1 MNLKLQVLKNSYLT
15 ILVIF
20 FLVILASAYEING
33 SSPKRII
40 SLSPSITEILFEIG
54 SGNQVIAVDNLSNYP
69 NEAPISDISAYDP
82 NVEAI
87 SLLNPD
93 LVILSYNIKN
103 LKTALKKIGIETI
116 YLPAPL
122 NFEDILDQIDYLGLQ
137 TGNEDKAKKLISKM
151 KNRMKTLQKLRE
163 NETATKIYHEID
175 PNYYSPSKFS
185 FIGDIYQKLN
195 YKNVA
200 DKADI
205 SNLGYPKLSPE
216 LIISENPDLIVLP
229 GKDNKYVEKV
239 KLRPGWSYIEAVKK
253 NNFLLTNN
261 DIASRW
267 GPRILNFASI
277 LVEYSK
283 K

>member
-54 SGNQVIAVDNLSNYP
+54 SGNKVIAVDNLSNYP
-69 NEAPISDISAYDP
+69 NEAPITDISAYDP

-103 LKTALKKIGIETI
+103 LKAALKKIGIETI

-163 NETATKIYHEID
+163 NEKATKIYHEID

>member
-20 FLVILASAYEING
+20 FLVILASAHEING

-69 NEAPISDISAYDP
+69 NEAPITDISAYDP

-239 KLRPGWSYIEAVKK
+239 KLRPGWGYIEAVKK

>member
-1 MNLKLQVLKNSYLT
+1 MNLNLQVLKNSYLT

-20 FLVILASAYEING
+20 LLVILASAHEMNG

-69 NEAPISDISAYDP
+69 NEAPITDISAYDP
-82 NVEAI
+82 NIEAI

-103 LKTALKKIGIETI
+103 LKVALKKIGIETI

-122 NFEDILDQIDYLGLQ
+122 NFEEILDQIDYLGQQ

-200 DKADI
+200 DKADM

-216 LIISENPDLIVLP
+216 LIISENPDLIILP
-229 GKDNKYVEKV
+229 GKDNKYVEKI
-239 KLRPGWSYIEAVKK
+239 KLRAGWSYIEAVKK

>member
-20 FLVILASAYEING
+20 LLVILASAHEING

-87 SLLNPD
+87 SLFNPD

-103 LKTALKKIGIETI
+103 LNTALKKIGIETI

>member
-20 FLVILASAYEING
+20 LLVILASAHEING

-69 NEAPISDISAYDP
+69 NEAPITDISAYDP

-103 LKTALKKIGIETI
+103 LKAALKKIGIETI

-163 NETATKIYHEID
+163 NEEATKIYHEID

>member
-20 FLVILASAYEING
+20 LLVILASAHEING

-163 NETATKIYHEID
+163 NEKATKIYHEID
-175 PNYYSPSKFS
+175 SNYYSPSKFS

-239 KLRPGWSYIEAVKK
+239 KLRPGWGYIEAVKK

>member
-20 FLVILASAYEING
+20 FLVILASACEING

-103 LKTALKKIGIETI
+103 LKAALKKIGIETI

-163 NETATKIYHEID
+163 NEKATKIYHEID

-239 KLRPGWSYIEAVKK
+239 KLRPGWGYIEAVKK

>member
-1 MNLKLQVLKNSYLT
+1 MNLKSHILKNSYLT
-15 ILVIF
+15 ILVIL
-20 FLVILASAYEING
+20 FLVILVSAPKING

-69 NEAPISDISAYDP
+69 NEAPITDISAYDP

-103 LKTALKKIGIETI
+103 LKAALKKIGIETI

-229 GKDNKYVEKV
+229 GKDNKYVEKI

>member
-20 FLVILASAYEING
+20 LLVILASAHEING

-103 LKTALKKIGIETI
+103 LKAALKKIGIETI

-137 TGNEDKAKKLISKM
+137 TGNKDKAKKLISKM

-163 NETATKIYHEID
+163 NEKATKIYHEID

>member
-1 MNLKLQVLKNSYLT
+1 MNLKLQVLKNSYFT

-69 NEAPISDISAYDP
+69 NEAPITDISAYDP

-103 LKTALKKIGIETI
+103 LKAALKKIGIETI

-205 SNLGYPKLSPE
+205 RNLGYPKLSPE

-239 KLRPGWSYIEAVKK
+239 KLRPGWGYIEAVKK

>member
-1 MNLKLQVLKNSYLT
+1 MNLKLRVLKNSYLK
-15 ILVIF
+15 ILAIL
-20 FLVILASAYEING
+20 FLVMLASALEVNGIN
-33 SSPKRII
+33 PKRII
-40 SLSPSITEILFEIG
+40 SLSPSITEILFKIG

-69 NEAPISDISAYDP
+69 NETPMSDISAYDP

-122 NFEDILDQIDYLGLQ
+122 NFEDILDQIDYLGQ
-137 TGNEDKAKKLISKM
+137 KTGNEDKAKKLISMM
-151 KNRMKTLQKLRE
+151 KRKMKTLQNLRE
-163 NETATKIYHEID
+163 NEPATKIYHELD

-200 DKADI
+200 NKADI
-205 SNLGYPKLSPE
+205 TNLGYPKLSPE
-216 LIISENPDLIVLP
+216 LIISENPDLIILP
-229 GKDNKYVEKV
+229 GKDNKYVENV
-239 KLRPGWSYIEAVKK
+239 KSRPGWNYIKAVKK

>member
-20 FLVILASAYEING
+20 LLAILASAHEING

-69 NEAPISDISAYDP
+69 NEAPITDISAYDP

-103 LKTALKKIGIETI
+103 LKAALKKIGIETI

-239 KLRPGWSYIEAVKK
+239 KLRPGWGYIEAVKK

>member
-20 FLVILASAYEING
+20 LLVILASAHEING

-54 SGNQVIAVDNLSNYP
+54 SGNKVIAVDNLSNYP
-69 NEAPISDISAYDP
+69 NEAPITDISAYDP

-103 LKTALKKIGIETI
+103 LKAALKKIGIETI

-163 NETATKIYHEID
+163 NEKATKIYHEID

-239 KLRPGWSYIEAVKK
+239 KLRPGWGYIEAVKK

>member
-20 FLVILASAYEING
+20 LLVILASAHEING

-69 NEAPISDISAYDP
+69 NEAPITDISAYDP

-103 LKTALKKIGIETI
+103 LKTALKKMGIETI

-163 NETATKIYHEID
+163 NEKATKIYHEID

-239 KLRPGWSYIEAVKK
+239 KLRPGWGYIEAVKK

-267 GPRILNFASI
+267 GPRIINFASI

>member
-20 FLVILASAYEING
+20 FLVILASAHEING

-69 NEAPISDISAYDP
+69 NGAPISDISAYDP

-103 LKTALKKIGIETI
+103 LKAALKKIGIETI

-239 KLRPGWSYIEAVKK
+239 KLRPGWGYIEAVKK

>member
-20 FLVILASAYEING
+20 LLVILASAHEING

-69 NEAPISDISAYDP
+69 NEAPITDISAYDP

-103 LKTALKKIGIETI
+103 LKAALKKIGIETI

-163 NETATKIYHEID
+163 NEKATKIYHEID

-216 LIISENPDLIVLP
+216 LIISENPDLIILP

-267 GPRILNFASI
+267 GPRIINFASI

>member
-1 MNLKLQVLKNSYLT
+1 MNLNLQVLKNSYLT

-20 FLVILASAYEING
+20 LLVILASANEING

-69 NEAPISDISAYDP
+69 NEAPITDISAYDP

-239 KLRPGWSYIEAVKK
+239 KLRPGWGYIEAVKK

>member
-20 FLVILASAYEING
+20 LLVILASVHEING

-69 NEAPISDISAYDP
+69 NEAPITDISAYDP

-103 LKTALKKIGIETI
+103 LKAALKKIGIETI

-163 NETATKIYHEID
+163 NEKATKIYHEID

-239 KLRPGWSYIEAVKK
+239 KLRPGWGYIEAVKK

>member
-1 MNLKLQVLKNSYLT
+1 MNLKLQVLKNSYFA

-20 FLVILASAYEING
+20 FPVIFASAYEING

-229 GKDNKYVEKV
+229 GKDNKYVEKI

>member
-20 FLVILASAYEING
+20 LLVILASAHEING

-103 LKTALKKIGIETI
+103 LKTALKKMGIETI

>member
-20 FLVILASAYEING
+20 LLVILASAHEING

-69 NEAPISDISAYDP
+69 NEAPITDISAYDP
-82 NVEAI
+82 NIEAI

-163 NETATKIYHEID
+163 NEKATKIYHEID

>member
-20 FLVILASAYEING
+20 LLVILASAHKING

-69 NEAPISDISAYDP
+69 NEAPITDISAYDP

-103 LKTALKKIGIETI
+103 LKAALKKIGIETI

-163 NETATKIYHEID
+163 NEKATKIYHEID

-239 KLRPGWSYIEAVKK
+239 KLRPGWGYIEAVKK

>member
-20 FLVILASAYEING
+20 LLVILASAHEING

-69 NEAPISDISAYDP
+69 NEAPITDISAYDP

-122 NFEDILDQIDYLGLQ
+122 KFEDILDQIDYLGLQ

-163 NETATKIYHEID
+163 NEKATKIYHEID

>member
-1 MNLKLQVLKNSYLT
+1 MNLKLQFLKNSYLT

-20 FLVILASAYEING
+20 LLVILASAHEING

-69 NEAPISDISAYDP
+69 NEAPITDISAYDP

-103 LKTALKKIGIETI
+103 LKAALKKIGIETI

-163 NETATKIYHEID
+163 NEKATKIYHEID

-239 KLRPGWSYIEAVKK
+239 KLRPGWGYIEAVKK

>member
-20 FLVILASAYEING
+20 LLVILASAHEING

-69 NEAPISDISAYDP
+69 NEAPITDISAYDP

-103 LKTALKKIGIETI
+103 LKAALKKIGIETI

-163 NETATKIYHEID
+163 NEKATKIYHEID

>member
-20 FLVILASAYEING
+20 LLVILASAHEING

-200 DKADI
+200 NKADI

>member
-1 MNLKLQVLKNSYLT
+1 MNLKLQVLKNSYMT

-20 FLVILASAYEING
+20 LLVILASAYEING

-69 NEAPISDISAYDP
+69 NEAPITDISAYDP

-103 LKTALKKIGIETI
+103 LKAALKKIGIETI

-163 NETATKIYHEID
+163 NEKATKIYHEID

-239 KLRPGWSYIEAVKK
+239 KLRPGWGYIEAVKK

>member
-20 FLVILASAYEING
+20 FLVILASAHEING

-69 NEAPISDISAYDP
+69 NEAPITDISAYDP

-103 LKTALKKIGIETI
+103 LKAALKKIGIETI

-163 NETATKIYHEID
+163 NEKATKIYHEID

-229 GKDNKYVEKV
+229 GKDNKYVEKI

>member
-20 FLVILASAYEING
+20 LLVILASAHEING

-239 KLRPGWSYIEAVKK
+239 KLRPGWGYIEAVKK

>member
-20 FLVILASAYEING
+20 FLVILASAHEING
-33 SSPKRII
+33 SCPKRII

-103 LKTALKKIGIETI
+103 LKAALKKIGIETI

-163 NETATKIYHEID
+163 NEKATKIYHEID
-175 PNYYSPSKFS
+175 PNYHSPSKFS

-239 KLRPGWSYIEAVKK
+239 KLRPGWGYIEAVKK

-261 DIASRW
+261 DIAKTTDNT
-267 GPRILNFASI
+267 IIIVSI
-277 LVEYSK
+277 INLQINL
-283 K
+283 

>member
-20 FLVILASAYEING
+20 LLVILASAHEING
-33 SSPKRII
+33 SSLKRII

-69 NEAPISDISAYDP
+69 NEAPITDISAYDP

-103 LKTALKKIGIETI
+103 LKAALKKIGIETI

>member
-20 FLVILASAYEING
+20 LLVILASAHEING

-69 NEAPISDISAYDP
+69 NEAPITDISAYDP

-103 LKTALKKIGIETI
+103 LKAALKKIGIETI

-239 KLRPGWSYIEAVKK
+239 KLRPGWGYIEAVKK

>member
-20 FLVILASAYEING
+20 LLVMLASAHEING

-69 NEAPISDISAYDP
+69 NEAPITDISAYDP

-103 LKTALKKIGIETI
+103 LKAALKKIGIETI

-151 KNRMKTLQKLRE
+151 KNRMKILQKLRE
-163 NETATKIYHEID
+163 NEKATKIYHEID

>member
-20 FLVILASAYEING
+20 LLVILASAHEING

-103 LKTALKKIGIETI
+103 LKAALKKIGIETI

-163 NETATKIYHEID
+163 NEKATKIYHEID

-239 KLRPGWSYIEAVKK
+239 KLRPGWGYIEAVKK
-253 NNFLLTNN
+253 NKFLLTNN

-267 GPRILNFASI
+267 GPRIINFASI

>member
-1 MNLKLQVLKNSYLT
+1 MNLKLRVLKNSYLK
-15 ILVIF
+15 ILAIL
-20 FLVILASAYEING
+20 FLVMLASALEVNGIN
-33 SSPKRII
+33 PKRII

-69 NEAPISDISAYDP
+69 NETPISDISAYDP

-122 NFEDILDQIDYLGLQ
+122 NFEDILDQIDYLGQ
-137 TGNEDKAKKLISKM
+137 KTGNEDKAKKLISKM
-151 KNRMKTLQKLRE
+151 KSKMKTLQKLRE
-163 NETATKIYHEID
+163 NEPATKIYHELD

-200 DKADI
+200 NKADI
-205 SNLGYPKLSPE
+205 TNLGYPKLSPE
-216 LIISENPDLIVLP
+216 LIISENPDLIILP
-229 GKDNKYVEKV
+229 GKDNKYVENV
-239 KLRPGWSYIEAVKK
+239 KSRPGWNYIKAVKK

>member
-1 MNLKLQVLKNSYLT
+1 MNLKLQVLKNSYLK

-20 FLVILASAYEING
+20 LLVILASAHEING

-69 NEAPISDISAYDP
+69 NEAPITDISAYDP

-163 NETATKIYHEID
+163 NEKATKIYHEID

>member
-20 FLVILASAYEING
+20 LLVILASAHEING

-69 NEAPISDISAYDP
+69 NEAPITDISAYDP

-103 LKTALKKIGIETI
+103 LKAALKKIGIETI

-163 NETATKIYHEID
+163 NEKATKIYHEID

-267 GPRILNFASI
+267 GPRIINFASI

>member
-1 MNLKLQVLKNSYLT
+1 MNLKSHILKNSYLT
-15 ILVIF
+15 ILVIL
-20 FLVILASAYEING
+20 FLVILASAPKIHG

-87 SLLNPD
+87 SLFNPD
-93 LVILSYNIKN
+93 LVILSYDIKN
-103 LKTALKKIGIETI
+103 LNTALKKIGIETI

-122 NFEDILDQIDYLGLQ
+122 NFEDILDQIDYLGLK
-137 TGNEDKAKKLISKM
+137 TGNEDKAKNLISKM
-151 KNRMKTLQKLRE
+151 KVRMKTLQKLRE
-163 NETATKIYHEID
+163 NEKATKIYHEID

-200 DKADI
+200 NKADI

-216 LIISENPDLIVLP
+216 LIISENPDLIILP
-229 GKDNKYVEKV
+229 GKDKKYVEKV
-239 KLRPGWSYIEAVKK
+239 KSRPGWNYIKAVK
-253 NNFLLTNN
+253 NDDFLLTNS

-277 LVEYSK
+277 LIEYSIK
-283 K
+283 